1 MRDLDVLVRREHL
14 GAAAETL
21 EHLGFV
27 PDEWYRPREWYLEHL
42 HHLVPYR
49 RGQAVVE
56 IHHTLLPPSIPLVVS
71 VDALW
76 ERSFVAPVAGVPARV
91 LAPDDF
97 IVHLALHLV
106 SSHGFVGGL
115 GGLRDLAEMLRHHG
129 THTDW
134 ERLERS
140 VQGFARPV
148 RAALEVTARLLGAPP
163 LPAAWDALTHG
174 AFRSSERRALVALA
188 RQAVVRPRQQD
199 SGVVPAW
206 FLRAC
211 LAQVITNRGWG
222 ARARAVAR
230 EAMATGTRRGRAR
243 GLGRAAAL
251 YGAIVHPWLA
261 LARRVRRGPD
271 A

>member
-1 MRDLDVLVRREHL
+1 
-14 GAAAETL
+14 
-21 EHLGFV
+21 
-27 PDEWYRPREWYLEHL
+27 
-42 HHLVPYR
+42 
-49 RGQAVVE
+49 
-56 IHHTLLPPSIPLVVS
+56 VS

-134 ERLERS
+134 ERLARS

-163 LPAAWDALTHG
+163 PPAAWDALTHG

-188 RQAVVRPRQQD
+188 RQVVARPRESD
-199 SGVVPAW
+199 NGVVPAW

-211 LAQVITNRGWG
+211 LTQVIMSRGWG

-230 EAMATGTRRGRAR
+230 ETLVTGTRRGRAL
-243 GLGRAAAL
+243 GLGRSAAL
-251 YGAIVHPWLA
+251 YGLVVHPWRV
-261 LARRVRRGPD
+261 LARRVRQGPES
-271 A
+271 